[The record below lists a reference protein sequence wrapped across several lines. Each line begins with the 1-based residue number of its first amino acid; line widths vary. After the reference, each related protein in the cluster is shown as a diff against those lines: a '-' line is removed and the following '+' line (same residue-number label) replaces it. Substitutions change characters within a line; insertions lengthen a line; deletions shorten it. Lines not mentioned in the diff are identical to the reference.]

1 MIESV
6 EIVDNTN
13 TPIGYL
19 PELESFRNGTKFEFK
34 PGVNII
40 IGENGSGK
48 TTLMKLM
55 KAYLM
60 VNVRTIGR
68 GLFNT
73 VLSEC
78 HKGGGIDNEGFTDGA
93 IVKADYGRQV
103 FNYAKIDSG
112 IDAEVAASDDAIG
125 LGEVLSS
132 HMLSTGQSNGSML
145 AGMFDAAFKLPKSKL
160 RFDYR
165 SVMDK
170 YGYKDRMEYIEE
182 NTIEGDEYTFLIDEP
197 DASIDING
205 IMDLYSIF
213 SFHKEKCQII
223 AVLHNPLLISA
234 LSRLDNVNF
243 IEMSEGYR
251 NKIDVSVD
259 NILGVNNKK

>member
-19 PELESFRNGTKFEFK
+19 PELENFRNGVKFEFK

-48 TTLMKLM
+48 TTLMNLIR
-55 KAYLM
+55 AYLM

-73 VLSEC
+73 VLSKC
-78 HKGGGIDNEGFTDGA
+78 HRGGLDCEGFTDGA

-103 FNYAKIDSG
+103 FNYTKIDSG
-112 IDAEVAASDDAIG
+112 IDADVTASDEAIG
-125 LGEVLSS
+125 LGEVLSQ
-132 HMLSTGQSNGSML
+132 HMLSTGQSNNSML

-165 SVMDK
+165 TVMDY
-170 YGYKDRMEYIEE
+170 YGYKDRMKYIED

-213 SFHKEKCQII
+213 SFHKDECQII
-223 AVLHNPLLISA
+223 AVLHNPLLISS

-243 IEMSEGYR
+243 IEMSAGYR
-251 NKIDVSVD
+251 SKVDVSVD
-259 NILGVNNKK
+259 TILGLNNKK

>member
-19 PELESFRNGTKFEFK
+19 PELENFRNGTKFEFK

-48 TTLMKLM
+48 TTLMNLIR
-55 KAYLM
+55 AYLM
-60 VNVRTIGR
+60 VNVRTIGS
-68 GLFNT
+68 GMFNT
-73 VLSEC
+73 VLGKC
-78 HKGGGIDNEGFTDGA
+78 HRGGLDSEGFTGGV

-103 FNYAKIDSG
+103 FNYTKIDSG
-112 IDAEVAASDDAIG
+112 IDVDVTASDEAIG
-125 LGEVLSS
+125 FGEVLSQ
-132 HMLSTGQSNGSML
+132 HMLSTGQSNNSML
-145 AGMFDAAFKLPKSKL
+145 AGMFDVAFSLPKSKL

-165 SVMDK
+165 TVMDY
-170 YGYKDRMEYIEE
+170 YGYKDRMKYIED

-213 SFHKEKCQII
+213 SFHKDECQII
-223 AVLHNPLLISA
+223 AVLHNPLLISS

-243 IEMSEGYR
+243 IEMSAGYR
-251 NKIDVSVD
+251 SKVDVSVD
-259 NILGVNNKK
+259 TILGVNNKK